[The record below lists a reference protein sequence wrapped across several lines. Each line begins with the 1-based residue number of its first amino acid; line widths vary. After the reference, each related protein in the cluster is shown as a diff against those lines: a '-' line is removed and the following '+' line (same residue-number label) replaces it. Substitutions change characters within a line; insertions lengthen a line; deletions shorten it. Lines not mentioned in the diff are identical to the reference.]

1 MRPHPR
7 PTPRGGNRPHTTARR
22 GRESCSREKERPASG
37 SATKTFIH
45 SHEELGPTAAGTSV
59 PGKRKPVL
67 STSGDK
73 GPALARRLCVQGTLD
88 KRGAEVLVRR
98 LRSTYSEDAAPTGH
112 RGSPWKAGSFPQAEA
127 PASGDK
133 QKAEWE
139 PPPSKRHLSPAEA
152 QGPAPG
158 PVPRP
163 PARSTS
169 RMVTA
174 RVLSQ
179 GGPRTE
185 SQHTPAC
192 TPERPRARA
201 RARHAPRC
209 SEDSLANR
217 CRLPRG
223 TDTKIKTKKA
233 HSVSLTRHSAGVG
246 AAVGP
251 GGAACVLGLS
261 AGGPSRPQ
269 GPHSAEQ

>member
-1 MRPHPR
+1 
-7 PTPRGGNRPHTTARR
+7 
-22 GRESCSREKERPASG
+22 
-37 SATKTFIH
+37 
-45 SHEELGPTAAGTSV
+45 
-59 PGKRKPVL
+59 
-67 STSGDK
+67 
-73 GPALARRLCVQGTLD
+73 
-88 KRGAEVLVRR
+88 
-98 LRSTYSEDAAPTGH
+98 
-112 RGSPWKAGSFPQAEA
+112 
-127 PASGDK
+127 
-133 QKAEWE
+133 
-139 PPPSKRHLSPAEA
+139 
-152 QGPAPG
+152 
-158 PVPRP
+158 
-163 PARSTS
+163 
-169 RMVTA
+169 MVTA
-174 RVLSQ
+174 HVLSQ

-201 RARHAPRC
+201 RARHAPQC

-246 AAVGP
+246 AAAGP